1 MLSPVLLLLPLLFS
15 AAGGKDLEEQKGP
28 FRDIQLV
35 VAEAAPVPYALYQ
48 FLVPNHIDSFRLSG
62 EGKGEFEMSSD
73 GWLYVQR
80 PLDWSRE
87 DHYVMMIEALAGDQ
101 VVDGPV
107 YVTVSVL
114 DINNNPPSFNQ
125 SVYTAWVR
133 ERTPA
138 GVPFTHVFAEDK
150 DDPTTPN
157 AALLYTLVSQIPSRS
172 NVPFF
177 QIDPETGAIST
188 TEEGQQM
195 LKARE
200 GIRYSRGEEQT
211 IETLRTKFNSYCPVQ
226 NIPYEQNP
234 FYTCVE
240 RAELRKRN
248 VDPLSDPDYTLI
260 VRAQDLGGR
269 SNTALS
275 GNTRVQIV
283 VLENLWVNPGPL
295 VVMEHLAVVYPL
307 VIAKVQSNNP
317 EAVYTL
323 MQKER
328 ELRFPFQITEDG
340 EIQLTEEL
348 DREDKNMYILVVKA
362 TDHHG
367 NNVDPPMEIVISVGD
382 VNDNPPRC
390 EHQESIFE
398 VQEQEPIGSVVGQL
412 LVYDADEEQTL
423 NSQLTYAIVRQ
434 LPDPRRRPF
443 SIDAASGE
451 IQVLRVLQRKELKL
465 YELTVNASDPD
476 FSTECKV
483 LIKVIDVNNEVP
495 VFEKTDY
502 GSHTVAEDTP
512 VGHTLLT
519 VMATDNDEPDSGS
532 SIIQFHISSGNQD
545 GYFAVETNGTGVG
558 HVVVAKPLDFE
569 ASPTLQLQIDARNPE
584 PLMKGLDYGDES
596 STFVLVSLTDVDEAP
611 EFSLDLVDVAVPENI
626 TQGSVLLTAEAKD
639 PEGKEI
645 SFKLDGDTQD
655 WLEIDASTGE
665 IKTKA
670 KLDRETLE
678 TFEVKVTAFE
688 KNNPK
693 MSAESVVNVRLLDVN
708 DNVPRLVEKEVFI
721 CARKPEPVIL
731 TATDGDDPPFA
742 QPFTFVLGSGKKSP
756 NWDLSS
762 VDGSTAKL
770 TLKKIP
776 TEEITVTLPVNI
788 KDHAGMGVTHAL
800 SVRVCNCTALGYCYT
815 APASRGH
822 MGPGATAI
830 ILVGVLLFC
839 GIVFFMVTRQIKKGN
854 KKKADAAREEEKR
867 V

>member
-1 MLSPVLLLLPLLFS
+1 MRALHNGSILSHLARSFCFHPGAVARHSIDLSSKTEMLSPVLLLLPLLFS

-260 VRAQDLGGR
+260 VRAQDLGGK

-307 VIAKVQSNNP
+307 VIAKGSIQQSGSRLHLN
-317 EAVYTL
+317 A
-323 MQKER
+323 KR
-328 ELRFPFQITEDG
+328 AR
-340 EIQLTEEL
+340 
-348 DREDKNMYILVVKA
+348 A
-362 TDHHG
+362 
-367 NNVDPPMEIVISVGD
+367 
-382 VNDNPPRC
+382 
-390 EHQESIFE
+390 E
-398 VQEQEPIGSVVGQL
+398 VP
-412 LVYDADEEQTL
+412 
-423 NSQLTYAIVRQ
+423 
-434 LPDPRRRPF
+434 LPDHGGRRDPA
-443 SIDAASGE
+443 DGGAG
-451 IQVLRVLQRKELKL
+451 QRRQEHVHPCS
-465 YELTVNASDPD
+465 E
-476 FSTECKV
+476 
-483 LIKVIDVNNEVP
+483 
-495 VFEKTDY
+495 
-502 GSHTVAEDTP
+502 
-512 VGHTLLT
+512 
-519 VMATDNDEPDSGS
+519 
-532 SIIQFHISSGNQD
+532 GN
-545 GYFAVETNGTGVG
+545 
-558 HVVVAKPLDFE
+558 
-569 ASPTLQLQIDARNPE
+569 
-584 PLMKGLDYGDES
+584 
-596 STFVLVSLTDVDEAP
+596 
-611 EFSLDLVDVAVPENI
+611 
-626 TQGSVLLTAEAKD
+626 
-639 PEGKEI
+639 
-645 SFKLDGDTQD
+645 
-655 WLEIDASTGE
+655 
-665 IKTKA
+665 
-670 KLDRETLE
+670 
-678 TFEVKVTAFE
+678 
-688 KNNPK
+688 
-693 MSAESVVNVRLLDVN
+693 
-708 DNVPRLVEKEVFI
+708 
-721 CARKPEPVIL
+721 
-731 TATDGDDPPFA
+731 
-742 QPFTFVLGSGKKSP
+742 
-756 NWDLSS
+756 
-762 VDGSTAKL
+762 
-770 TLKKIP
+770 
-776 TEEITVTLPVNI
+776 
-788 KDHAGMGVTHAL
+788 
-800 SVRVCNCTALGYCYT
+800 
-815 APASRGH
+815 
-822 MGPGATAI
+822 
-830 ILVGVLLFC
+830 
-839 GIVFFMVTRQIKKGN
+839 
-854 KKKADAAREEEKR
+854 
-867 V
+867 